1 MDIINKENNTNIPS
15 RRVNTPSVPPPP
27 LTNTPLKV
35 FDNNS
40 NSCNNTPIV
49 KKTLYTNTKRT
60 FEALDKAAVSSTI
73 KMDQN
78 AISKPSTPGRN
89 SNVKD
94 NNNNNKKILISNYD
108 VVQVLMKGSQPLE
121 PGTPAKVVK
130 TNDETWLVRTDDGG
144 VYRVDAKNL
153 KAVENGKEEI
163 YTTETTSRNVENN
176 NDNTVVFPNNE
187 GKIVEKNKMNYKNPS
202 FGQEN
207 LTV

>member
-1 MDIINKENNTNIPS
+1 MYIINKENNTNIPP

-49 KKTLYTNTKRT
+49 KKRLYTNTKRT

-130 TNDETWLVRTDDGG
+130 TNDETWPCPIAGAFG
-144 VYRVDAKNL
+144 PK
-153 KAVENGKEEI
+153 
-163 YTTETTSRNVENN
+163 
-176 NDNTVVFPNNE
+176 PNR
-187 GKIVEKNKMNYKNPS
+187 KVK
-202 FGQEN
+202 F
-207 LTV
+207 